1 MHKCWQKGIDS
12 SVFCLYLKLF
22 QGKLHM
28 IEWKS
33 LIVSFFF
40 FNIDFFICLFDYEGN
55 SVNCHQKHLQ
65 LVQGLQCMHYQMMHC
80 TCKMVRPHEVNLVL
94 LVRAMFLIF
103 LVKETWWLVEMGEL
117 IWTAEFLLSDF
128 WNSPVIIGD
137 YFKLLYFSS
146 TVCRTYIFIHAYIY
160 WQYVSESIKRKL
172 NEKRTHWV
180 NPFTPSHQY
189 A

>member
-1 MHKCWQKGIDS
+1 MISSFVCFIMKGIQWIAIRS
-12 SVFCLYLKLF
+12 T
-22 QGKLHM
+22 
-28 IEWKS
+28 
-33 LIVSFFF
+33 
-40 FNIDFFICLFDYEGN
+40 FNWFRDCNACITKWCIILAKWWAG
-55 SVNCHQKHLQ
+55 
-65 LVQGLQCMHYQMMHC
+65 
-80 TCKMVRPHEVNLVL
+80 PHEVNLVL

-128 WNSPVIIGD
+128 WNSPVNIGD

-146 TVCRTYIFIHAYIY
+146 TVCRTYIFIHVYIY